1 MKNLFKYNKETI
13 QFEKVKKKS
22 YAKVILVL
30 LSSLCILFVIGW
42 LSGTNSYIVNKITH
56 NTKQT
61 DTVYVE
67 AQPFSE
73 EALIDLLR
81 KTNIKYPYIVLAQA
95 KIESGNFTSK
105 IFKSN
110 HNLFGMK
117 EPNVRTTTALGTKSG
132 HAYYSDWVSSVY
144 DYAMF
149 QNNRMQ
155 GVDSESEYY
164 AKLADGYA
172 ADSTYAV
179 VIKKTVD
186 SLKLKKYFQE

>member
-1 MKNLFKYNKETI
+1 MKNLFKYNRETL

-30 LSSLCILFVIGW
+30 LSSLCILFIIGW
-42 LSGTNSYIVNKITH
+42 LSGTNKYIINRIVNTAKV
-56 NTKQT
+56 
-61 DTVYVE
+61 DTVYVS
-67 AQPFSE
+67 AQAFSE

-81 KTNIKYPYIVLAQA
+81 GSNIKYPHIVLAQA
-95 KIESGNFTSK
+95 KIESGNYTSK
-105 IFKSN
+105 IFKEN
-110 HNLFGMK
+110 NNLFGMK
-117 EPNVRTTTALGTKSG
+117 EPNIRTTTALGTKSG

-155 GVDSESEYY
+155 GVNSESEYY

-172 ADSTYAV
+172 ADSTYAS

>member
-1 MKNLFKYNKETI
+1 MKNLFKYNRETL

-30 LSSLCILFVIGW
+30 LSSLCILFIIGW
-42 LSGTNSYIVNKITH
+42 LSGTNKYIINRIVNTAKV
-56 NTKQT
+56 
-61 DTVYVE
+61 DTVYVS
-67 AQPFSE
+67 AQAFSE

-81 KTNIKYPYIVLAQA
+81 GSNIKYPHIVLAQA
-95 KIESGNFTSK
+95 KIESGNYTSK
-105 IFKSN
+105 IFKEN
-110 HNLFGMK
+110 NNLFGMK
-117 EPNVRTTTALGTKSG
+117 KPNIRTTTALGTKSG

-155 GVDSESEYY
+155 GVNSESEYY

-172 ADSTYAV
+172 ADSTYAS
-179 VIKKTVD
+179 VIKKTVN

>member
-61 DTVYVE
+61 DTLYIE

-81 KTNIKYPYIVLAQA
+81 SINIKYPYIVLAQA
-95 KIESGNFTSK
+95 KIESGNFTSR
-105 IFKSN
+105 IFKQN

-117 EPNVRTTTALGTKSG
+117 QPRIRTTTALGTRLG
-132 HAYYSDWVSSVY
+132 HAYYSNWESSVY

-149 QNNRMQ
+149 QNYRMQ
-155 GVDSESEYY
+155 GVESELEYY

-172 ADSTYAV
+172 EDSSYAV
-179 VIKKTVD
+179 IIKKTVD
-186 SLKLKKYFQE
+186 SLKLKKHFQE

>member
-1 MKNLFKYNKETI
+1 MRNLFKYNKESL

-22 YAKVILVL
+22 YAKVSLVL
-30 LSSLCILFVIGW
+30 LSSLCILFIIGW
-42 LSGTNSYIVNKITH
+42 LSGTNKYIINHIGN
-56 NTKQT
+56 NTKI
-61 DTVYVE
+61 DTVYVST
-67 AQPFSE
+67 QPFSE

-81 KTNIKYPYIVLAQA
+81 GSNIKYPHIVLAQA
-95 KIESGNFTSK
+95 KIESGNYTSK
-105 IFKSN
+105 IFKEN
-110 HNLFGMK
+110 NNLFGMK
-117 EPNVRTTTALGTKSG
+117 KPNVRTTTALGTKLG
-132 HAYYSDWVSSVY
+132 HAYYSNWENSVY

-155 GVDSESEYY
+155 GVNSESEYY

-172 ADSTYAV
+172 ADSTYAS

>member
-1 MKNLFKYNKETI
+1 MKNLFKYNKETLEF
-13 QFEKVKKKS
+13 QKVQKKS

-30 LSSLCILFVIGW
+30 LSSFIILFVIGW
-42 LSGTNSYIVNKITH
+42 VSGTNSYIINKITH

-61 DTVYVE
+61 DTLYVE

-81 KTNIKYPYIVLAQA
+81 SINIKYPYIVLAQA
-95 KIESGNFTSK
+95 KIESGNYTSK
-105 IFKSN
+105 VFREN
-110 HNLFGMK
+110 NNLFGMK
-117 EPNVRTTTALGTKSG
+117 EPNLRTTTALGTKNN
-132 HAYYSDWVSSVY
+132 HAYYTSWISSVY

-149 QNNRMQ
+149 QNNRMH

-179 VIKKTVD
+179 IIKKTVD
-186 SLKLKKYFQE
+186 SLKLKKHFQE

>member
-1 MKNLFKYNKETI
+1 MKNLFKYNKETLEF
-13 QFEKVKKKS
+13 QKVQKKS

-30 LSSLCILFVIGW
+30 LSSLIILFVIGW
-42 LSGTNSYIVNKITH
+42 VSGTNSYIINKITH

-61 DTVYVE
+61 DTLYVE

-81 KTNIKYPYIVLAQA
+81 SINIKYPYIVLAQA
-95 KIESGNFTSK
+95 KIESGNFTSR
-105 IFKSN
+105 IFKQN
-110 HNLFGMK
+110 NNLFGMK
-117 EPNVRTTTALGTKSG
+117 EPNLRTTTALGTKNN
-132 HAYYSDWVSSVY
+132 HAYYTSWISSVY

-149 QNNRMQ
+149 QNNRMH

-164 AKLADGYA
+164 AKLAGGYA

-179 VIKKTVD
+179 IIKKTVD
-186 SLKLKKYFQE
+186 SLKLKNHFQE

>member
-95 KIESGNFTSK
+95 KIESGNYTSK
-105 IFKSN
+105 VFKEN
-110 HNLFGMK
+110 NNLFGMK
-117 EPNVRTTTALGTKSG
+117 EPNLRTTTALGTKNN
-132 HAYYSDWVSSVY
+132 HAYYTSWISSVY

-149 QNNRMQ
+149 QNNRMH

-164 AKLADGYA
+164 ARLSDGYA

-186 SLKLKKYFQE
+186 SLKLKKHFQE

>member
-1 MKNLFKYNKETI
+1 MKNLFKYNRETL

-30 LSSLCILFVIGW
+30 LSSLCILFIIGW
-42 LSGTNSYIVNKITH
+42 LSGTNKYIINRIVNTAKV
-56 NTKQT
+56 
-61 DTVYVE
+61 DTVYVS
-67 AQPFSE
+67 AQAFSE

-81 KTNIKYPYIVLAQA
+81 GSNIKYPHIVLAQA
-95 KIESGNFTSK
+95 KIESGNYTSK
-105 IFKSN
+105 IFKEN
-110 HNLFGMK
+110 NNLFGMK

-155 GVDSESEYY
+155 GVNSESEYY

-172 ADSTYAV
+172 ADSTYAS